1 MIYQN
6 RWIFILLVLISCSL
20 IAGCGGDEEMEAV
33 STPKITA
40 VGSIQGTVS
49 PAVGNAE
56 VQLLKDGQPI
66 ATTRADANGR
76 YAFTDLQPDTYEI
89 RAVAAGYKPH
99 SPQTVTVVGSQTL
112 TSHFTLERLVTTLK
126 GIVVAPDGLAIENA
140 AVTVKSAKGER
151 TQNTDQLGIFT
162 FDEIWED
169 VELTVTVQVAGMEEQ
184 TLKVDALSEGETAKL
199 QIDLV
204 AIPDVPD
211 DNPDGPKTGSQVG
224 DLAPDLTLSNIDG
237 KPITLS
243 DYREKKMVLLNFNR
257 GQF

>member
-33 STPKITA
+33 STPKIAA

-89 RAVAAGYKPH
+89 RVVAAGYKPH
-99 SPQTVTVVGSQTL
+99 SPQTVTVVAATTQHQAQVPAFRILAVPFYKRGILLSIPAFMIITVLVIAFTSNAVNL
-112 TSHFTLERLVTTLK
+112 TD
-126 GIVVAPDGLAIENA
+126 GMDGLASGCTA
-140 AVTVKSAKGER
+140 LCGFA
-151 TQNTDQLGIFT
+151 FMM
-162 FDEIWED
+162 
-169 VELTVTVQVAGMEEQ
+169 LTYM
-184 TLKVDALSEGETAKL
+184 
-199 QIDLV
+199 
-204 AIPDVPD
+204 
-211 DNPDGPKTGSQVG
+211 VG
-224 DLAPDLTLSNIDG
+224 DADLARS
-237 KPITLS
+237 
-243 DYREKKMVLLNFNR
+243 LLLPHIPQAGELAILCGAIYSRVNT
-257 GQF
+257 